1 MATTE
6 EEFEAL
12 KLTAGRP
19 IPGQSLTN
27 DPENPAP
34 FEKAPTFTS
43 VHAASGYLWE
53 SFIEPR
59 KYMNL
64 MASVAD
70 GVPLLTITQVILF
83 AEFEKGSWN
92 PDLMLML
99 IEPTAYMLMALAER
113 AEIPMV
119 IYEGELEDE
128 DEEEELLGMQVAE
141 DRIREIMERGKTGDI
156 PESVVTAEMQ
166 ASLESLPPVE
176 TAPVQEPEPEQEQP
190 QSLMARP
197 ETVGV

>member
-34 FEKAPTFTS
+34 FEKAPAFTS

-59 KYMNL
+59 KYRNL
-64 MASVAD
+64 MTSVAD
-70 GVPLLTITQVILF
+70 GVPLMTITQVRIFTARRVTLRTRTRRSTRTRR
-83 AEFEKGSWN
+83 ASESDGPSRNSRSLKQWLLENLEKV
-92 PDLMLML
+92 
-99 IEPTAYMLMALAER
+99 Y
-113 AEIPMV
+113 
-119 IYEGELEDE
+119 
-128 DEEEELLGMQVAE
+128 LL
-141 DRIREIMERGKTGDI
+141 T
-156 PESVVTAEMQ
+156 
-166 ASLESLPPVE
+166 
-176 TAPVQEPEPEQEQP
+176 
-190 QSLMARP
+190 
-197 ETVGV
+197 